1 MRADRTYDAGATLT
15 RRDMLTELSSG
26 NVTVLTEIPGSQL
39 LAALEN
45 GVAQVEIG
53 SGRFPQ
59 VSVLLHKS
67 RESWVNEQTEHTDLQ
82 DPELAHLQQGAHMPR
97 SAWDLV

>member
-1 MRADRTYDAGATLT
+1 
-15 RRDMLTELSSG
+15 MLTELPSG

-59 VSVLLHKS
+59 VSAPLHKS
-67 RESWVNEQTEHTDLQ
+67 REGSIFLILGDSL
-82 DPELAHLQQGAHMPR
+82 GG
-97 SAWDLV
+97 